1 MKKILTTLLGM
12 TMIANSSVVVSCD
25 WNDRGDIV
33 VGGDIVVDFYENGFE
48 QLGTYFPPIEIDKYD
63 FANTNFADFVDA
75 NWTKW
80 RDGISTYLDKQNRNQ
95 LRYSFDLKKENI
107 SYKGSKIIIQ
117 LDAVTIEK
125 EGFGKLNFNIDLYD
139 DTISDDDLNRIQE
152 IVDAPVPNE
161 DSISLDKVFTYLN
174 NPLSS
179 RRDIFIEKENEIY
192 TSIFS
197 AVTVE
202 NTDDVEVN
210 LSSIEIT
217 HDPNNWWKQTF
228 LTTAKV
234 AFLEQHFS
242 FELQTTQEYKQ
253 IATTF
258 SNDATGNL
266 AFLRTTWNENM
277 KGDDQKSSEIDEK
290 CDELGSSPDVNRK
303 KEILKEFIQ
312 DIFAIDTSKLEIQ
325 LSDDGIWDISSL
337 SEIGILPFYNGNTKI
352 SEIKL

>member
-1 MKKILTTLLGM
+1 
-12 TMIANSSVVVSCD
+12 
-25 WNDRGDIV
+25 
-33 VGGDIVVDFYENGFE
+33 
-48 QLGTYFPPIEIDKYD
+48 
-63 FANTNFADFVDA
+63 
-75 NWTKW
+75 
-80 RDGISTYLDKQNRNQ
+80 LDKQNRNQ

-217 HDPNNWWKQTF
+217 PDPNN
-228 LTTAKV
+228 
-234 AFLEQHFS
+234 
-242 FELQTTQEYKQ
+242 
-253 IATTF
+253 
-258 SNDATGNL
+258 
-266 AFLRTTWNENM
+266 
-277 KGDDQKSSEIDEK
+277 
-290 CDELGSSPDVNRK
+290 
-303 KEILKEFIQ
+303 
-312 DIFAIDTSKLEIQ
+312 
-325 LSDDGIWDISSL
+325 
-337 SEIGILPFYNGNTKI
+337 
-352 SEIKL
+352 